1 MAGMAEKVASS
12 HRASHV
18 LELRWLIMIRWT
30 ALCSYALILA
40 AAIGVLEFDADI
52 TTLSVVLALGA
63 VSNIALAW
71 LASSRIAAQLLMGC
85 AIAFDVI
92 LLAALLY
99 LCGGFTNPFSM
110 MFLVQV
116 TLAAFFLDVRWTWGI
131 FALATLAFLGL
142 FFFHVSVPQ
151 LEMHHHGAHMHASS
165 HAQGSGFSLH
175 LHGMLVAFIVI
186 GAITSFF
193 VTRMNRE
200 LASQEAEL
208 EELREKEMQRRQL
221 LSLATITGG
230 AAHELATPLA
240 TISLIVDDFVAH
252 SGLSASERED
262 VELMKR
268 ELERCN
274 GVLHKMRGGGGELQ
288 GEAPA
293 LFTVQSV
300 FGEIQGMSDRVVCRS
315 PISAELQLYSLKES
329 LLASLRALVKNGLQA
344 DPQGQSKVEVEA
356 TLSEHDATFTVRDEG
371 HGMSPEIQRRCGE
384 PFFTSKPPGE
394 GMGLGV
400 YLVKLFVSQ
409 LNGDF
414 HLTSIEGEGTQVT
427 FTIPRRMSA

>member
-1 MAGMAEKVASS
+1 MV
-12 HRASHV
+12 
-18 LELRWLIMIRWT
+18 RWT
-30 ALCSYALILA
+30 ALCSYGLILA
-40 AAIGVLEFDADI
+40 AAIGLLEFEADVAL
-52 TTLSVVLALGA
+52 LSVVLALG
-63 VSNIALAW
+63 VGSNIALAW
-71 LASSRIAAQLLMGC
+71 LVSSRIAPQLLMGY
-85 AIAFDVI
+85 AISFDVI

-151 LEMHHHGAHMHASS
+151 LEMHNHGAHMHASPD
-165 HAQGSGFSLH
+165 AQGSGFSLH
-175 LHGMLVAFIVI
+175 LHGMLVAFVVI

-208 EELREKEMQRRQL
+208 EELREKELQRRQL

-240 TISLIVDDFVAH
+240 TISLIADDLVAH
-252 SGLSASERED
+252 VGLSSSERED

-274 GVLHKMRGGGGELQ
+274 GVLHKMRGGGSELQ

-293 LFTVQSV
+293 VFTVQSV
-300 FGEIQGMSDRVVCRS
+300 FGELHGMSERVLCRS
-315 PISAELQLYSLKES
+315 SCSEEMQLYSLKES
-329 LLASLRALVKNGLQA
+329 LLSSLRALVKNGLQA
-344 DPQGQSKVEVEA
+344 DPQGKGKVEVEA
-356 TLSEHDATFTVRDEG
+356 NLSEHNVTFKVRDAG
-371 HGMSPEIQRRCGE
+371 QGMSPDIQKRCGE
-384 PFFTSKPPGE
+384 PFFTSKAPGE

-409 LNGDF
+409 LDGDF
-414 HLTSIEGEGTQVT
+414 HVASIEGQGTQVE